1 MTLPETEARLA
12 LYLAAE
18 AKILEGNQSITLPGG
33 VQYTRADLGQIRAEI
48 NRLRMEIDALE
59 NGGSYGCQPV
69 IFGGRR

>member
-1 MTLPETEARLA
+1 VNLTELKARLA

-18 AKILEGNQSITLPGG
+18 VNILEGHQSITLPGG
-33 VQYTRADLGQIRAEI
+33 VSYGRADLAQVRAEI
-48 NRLRMEIDALE
+48 SRLRMEIDALE